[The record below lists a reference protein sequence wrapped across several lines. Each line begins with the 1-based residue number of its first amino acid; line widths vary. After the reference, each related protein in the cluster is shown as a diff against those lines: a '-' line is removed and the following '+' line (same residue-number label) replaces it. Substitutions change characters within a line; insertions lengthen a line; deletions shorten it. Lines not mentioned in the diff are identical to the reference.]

1 MQDPG
6 VTYGHGVH
14 EYTLWSIHQEAVM
27 SKHKFMSIKQ
37 LKEMVTIEE
46 HDLDISFAMMKDE
59 LPLGWHWLENT
70 VLPADTNVDSV
81 TDKLIR
87 K

>member
-37 LKEMVTIEE
+37 LREMVTIEE
-46 HDLDISFAMMKDE
+46 HDLDISFALMTDTC
-59 LPLGWHWLENT
+59 PLGWHET
-70 VLPADTNVDSV
+70 EQSVLPADTNVDSV
-81 TDKLIR
+81 IDNVIR